1 MDVPTSGK
9 TPKQIKLAQQQI
21 EHFYKESGAQR
32 QAQDF
37 LTLCRSELEAR
48 NIDLVIDV
56 GGGIGAFA
64 AQLNALSALPV
75 VVLDSDPAS
84 VRICNNK
91 HLEGVRAVLGDALEP
106 PTFEGRKCVTFN
118 LILHHLIGR
127 NERETRHL
135 QTRALQVWKGKAH
148 RLFVNEYIYNSYLR
162 HASGRLI
169 FEITSSRLLS
179 FVASIVAKFAPS
191 LKANTFGVGVRFR
204 ATDEWRRLFDESGF
218 VVLDMVPGPEEQVSL
233 PRRILLIRQ
242 KRKVSFLL
250 QEKPAQAA
258 SSAK

>member
-1 MDVPTSGK
+1 MELPTAGDA
-9 TPKQIKLAQQQI
+9 PKEVKLAQQQI

-37 LTLCRSELEAR
+37 LTLCPEDVENGS
-48 NIDLVIDV
+48 IDLVVDV

-64 AQLNALSALPV
+64 TQLNALTALPV
-75 VVLDSDPAS
+75 VVLDSDPVS
-84 VRICNNK
+84 IRKCNEK
-91 HLEGVRAVLGDALEP
+91 HLENVRAVLGDALDP
-106 PTFEGRKCVTFN
+106 PAFEGRKCVTFN

-127 NERETRHL
+127 SERETRHL
-135 QTRALQVWKGKAH
+135 QTKALQAWKGKAH
-148 RLFVNEYIYNSYLR
+148 RLFVNEYIYNSYIG

-179 FVASIVAKFAPS
+179 RVGSVVAKFVPS

-204 ATDEWRRLFDESGF
+204 ATEEWKRLFEEAGF
-218 VVLDMVPGPEEQVSL
+218 IVLDTIPGAEEPVSL

-250 QEKPAQAA
+250 QERTPNQATF
-258 SSAK
+258 SV